1 MTSLNRQASPATAT
15 PARRP
20 GSVRRTTT
28 HDSLRPDGLLGPVT
42 AVARGRDLRTTP
54 DGGTTVLDTAR
65 LDLEVSH
72 PEHLIARVD
81 AEPFHPGLQALV
93 GVRAS
98 AGFRRA
104 VEEAVP
110 GERASR
116 SVRFQLLDD
125 LPTALL
131 VGGYAVLVSSMN
143 RPPRGKLTL
152 QQPDLCAGWV
162 AGGTLLS
169 RFEETGMLPAPL
181 GAVAPS
187 VEPGEDPLG
196 WHDFDPL
203 PPHGMRR
210 RRRLDV
216 WRDGEVA
223 MVECFFRD
231 SYCSPESV
239 ETLVHEYTVHA
250 VLDPSTR
257 RFLSC
262 EADIGALPW
271 SECPAAAASA
281 TRLVGAPAEGLR
293 GWVRDTFVGPSTCT
307 HLNDTLRSLEDVAAL
322 LEKIG

>member
-1 MTSLNRQASPATAT
+1 
-15 PARRP
+15 
-20 GSVRRTTT
+20 
-28 HDSLRPDGLLGPVT
+28 LRPDGLHGPVT
-42 AVARGRDLRTTP
+42 VVARGRDLRTTP
-54 DGGTTVLDTAR
+54 DGGTTVLDAAR
-65 LDLEVSH
+65 LDLEASH
-72 PEHLIARVD
+72 PERLIGRID
-81 AEPFHPGLQALV
+81 AEPSHPGLQTLV

-104 VEEAVP
+104 VDAAVP
-110 GERASR
+110 GERASG

-125 LPTALL
+125 LPTAML
-131 VGGYAVLVSSMN
+131 VSGYAVQVSVVN
-143 RPPRGKLTL
+143 RTPRPKLTL
-152 QQPDLCAGWV
+152 QHPDLCAGWV

-169 RFEETGMLPAPL
+169 RLEETGILPAPL
-181 GAVAPS
+181 GPEAPS
-187 VEPGEDPLG
+187 VEPGDDDPLG
-196 WHDFDPL
+196 WHAFDPL

-231 SYCSPESV
+231 SHSGPESI
-239 ETLVHEYTVHA
+239 ETVLHEYTVHA
-250 VLDPSTR
+250 VFDPSTR

-281 TRLVGAPAEGLR
+281 TRLAGAPAEGLR
-293 GWVRDTFVGPSTCT
+293 GWVRDTFVGPATCT

-322 LEKIG
+322 LEQVG